1 MIWSRELV
9 KQGTRRAAYVF
20 ATTVAGFIMNPQHA
34 LAAQVQAYIMF
45 DVAASSNASAVVEKL
60 RSTSLGNCL
69 QLIVGSHARTVVLH
83 LACDEDDRVDTR
95 FLSQAFDR
103 AISCRGCCSRHH
115 RFRQVTIKRAAP
127 RVGAELLSGLSC
139 VASVDQG

>member
-9 KQGTRRAAYVF
+9 KQGTRRAAYVV
-20 ATTVAGFIMNPQHA
+20 ATTVAGFITNPQHA

-45 DVAASSNASAVVEKL
+45 DVAASSNAGAVVENL

-83 LACDEDDRVDTR
+83 LACDEDDRADTR
-95 FLSQAFDR
+95 FLSQALIELSRVDGVAR
-103 AISCRGCCSRHH
+103 TTTVSVRRGN
-115 RFRQVTIKRAAP
+115 
-127 RVGAELLSGLSC
+127 
-139 VASVDQG
+139 D